1 LKANAFALFGW
12 KAFAQSRAILSESS
26 DPKTL
31 DEHKSVAKQG
41 GEVALNARK
50 ELEQKTG
57 KKVISN
63 LNTKTGILLK
73 GKR

>member
-1 LKANAFALFGW
+1 
-12 KAFAQSRAILSESS
+12 
-26 DPKTL
+26 L

-57 KKVISN
+57 KKAISN
-63 LNTKTGILLK
+63 LNAKTGILLK